1 MITELERLP
10 LFMACWLDVCATMPF
25 ELLLFSDGDVR
36 LPNLCRRKQIPGK
49 FITRKISQPQKPRSR
64 TFLFVANMGW
74 CKPDSASHQL
84 QVLVALHLWLWDHTI
99 HQSSKSTVYDS
110 QWKVLSPPTT
120 KSKTFMRILVK
131 KKTLKHYFNTNN
143 DRVQVLCFVRYKTW
157 HLVEN
162 MYH

>member
-1 MITELERLP
+1 MTTELERLP
-10 LFMACWLDVCATMPF
+10 LFMAFWFDVSATLPF

-49 FITRKISQPQKPRSR
+49 FIRKISQPQKPRSR

-84 QVLVALHLWLWDHTI
+84 QVLVALHLRLWDHTI

-110 QWKVLSPPTT
+110 PPTT
-120 KSKTFMRILVK
+120 KSKTLVRILVK

-162 MYH
+162 MYR